1 MIAAQFE
8 DEKSVIAIK
17 SPVQLDAFLYSK
29 DVLAENN
36 AMPEFSKTT
45 PKFERAKI
53 LNTPESQLIFISGTA
68 AIIGQISTSK
78 LSAEQQTEMT
88 IQNILRLI
96 SSENL
101 FKHGIESAEDATISY
116 LRVYVKHSKDM
127 VQVKNIWLKHFP
139 LLPILYVVA
148 DICRAE
154 MLVEIEGQASTG
166 ITESEVIAIF
176 DKKIEIL
183 PFHPTKAEQFKK
195 AVICN

>member
-1 MIAAQFE
+1 
-8 DEKSVIAIK
+8 
-17 SPVQLDAFLYSK
+17 
-29 DVLAENN
+29 
-36 AMPEFSKTT
+36 MPDISRTT

-53 LNTPESQLIFISGTA
+53 LSTPESLLIFISGTA
-68 AIIGQISTSK
+68 AIIGQISISII
-78 LSAEQQTEMT
+78 SVEQQTEMT

-101 FKHGIESAEDATISY
+101 LEHGIESAEDATITY

-127 VQVKNIWLKHFP
+127 VQVKNICFKHFP

-154 MLVEIEGQASTG
+154 LLVEIEGQANTG
-166 ITESEVIAIF
+166 IKKLEVTASF
-176 DKKIEIL
+176 DIQVDNL
-183 PFHPTKAEQFKK
+183 PVYPTKAELFRK